1 MALARS
7 PVPTPASG
15 LCHAACSSSKTRTA
29 TRHAKPSGSSHAQP
43 LTVMPTVLPRFLQ
56 TPARH
61 TCCWERRAASA
72 PVPHAERREDAACS
86 FTCPLPPSP
95 AAPHEPCRT
104 SSARLMQDPRRSRA
118 HDAPQAAGRPDKSGL
133 LGVAPRAT
141 SSILSRHST
150 GSFGSST
157 HGPKGRPT
165 KSCGSRSCPPKPS
178 A

>member
-1 MALARS
+1 MC
-7 PVPTPASG
+7 ASG
-15 LCHAACSSSKTRTA
+15 
-29 TRHAKPSGSSHAQP
+29 SGSSHARP
-43 LTVMPTVLPRFLQ
+43 LTMMRTMIARAMK

-61 TCCWERRAASA
+61 TCCWEKRAASA

-133 LGVAPRAT
+133 LGVALRAT
-141 SSILSRHST
+141 SSIFDRLPT
-150 GSFGSST
+150 GSFRCIHS
-157 HGPKGRPT
+157 HGQRPSGPSIRVAGGHIRRRRLAALLHARKIPRT
-165 KSCGSRSCPPKPS
+165 VPVSRDHP
-178 A
+178 AIR